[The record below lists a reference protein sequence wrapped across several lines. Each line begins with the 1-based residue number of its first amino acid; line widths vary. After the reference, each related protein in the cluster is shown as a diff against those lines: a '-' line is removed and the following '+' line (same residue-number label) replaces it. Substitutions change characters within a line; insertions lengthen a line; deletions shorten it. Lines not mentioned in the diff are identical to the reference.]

1 MRILIAEDDPKLLK
15 NLTHIFVINNY
26 AVDGVDNSSDAFD
39 LAASGEY
46 DGLVLDAR
54 VGDVVKFNI
63 LREGK
68 SESVSFTVTEDRIIE
83 Y

>member
-1 MRILIAEDDPKLLK
+1 M
-15 NLTHIFVINNY
+15 
-26 AVDGVDNSSDAFD
+26 FD
-39 LAASGEY
+39 IDLM
-46 DGLVLDAR
+46 LDAR

>member
-1 MRILIAEDDPKLLK
+1 MSADSLAEGVLK
-15 NLTHIFVINNY
+15 SGDVI
-26 AVDGVDNSSDAFD
+26 VDMSINDVKYDITRQYQVVD
-39 LAASGEY
+39 LM
-46 DGLVLDAR
+46 LDAR
-54 VGDVVKFNI
+54 VGDVVKFNV